1 MLMWI
6 SVFLY
11 LLIVVSLVWGRLFF
25 FKMAGGTSR
34 LLAFSY
40 DISVISQMVL
50 TVYGFVYLQGV
61 SQTWAVLV
69 PALYVLSLV
78 IFWMSIVT
86 AKSLDF
92 AFSNSVGNIVTTGPF
107 GVFRHPFY
115 VSYLIAWWAST
126 ILFNSLPMWI
136 TALYL
141 TAFYVVS
148 ARKEERTI
156 LGSIQSE
163 QYQRYQQN
171 VGMFLPRIKR
181 WKQSSSEL

>member
-1 MLMWI
+1 MLMWV

-11 LLIVVSLVWGRLFF
+11 LLIVASLIWGRLFF

-34 LLAFSY
+34 FLALSY
-40 DISVISQMVL
+40 DISVALQMLL
-50 TVYGFVYLQGV
+50 TVYGYIYGADI
-61 SQTWAVLV
+61 THPYAYLV
-69 PALYVLSLV
+69 PALYVLSLL
-78 IFWMSIVT
+78 IFWTSITT

-92 AFSNSVGNIVTTGPF
+92 AFSNSVGEIVTTGPF
-107 GVFRHPFY
+107 GIFRHPFY

-126 ILFNSLPMWI
+126 ILFNSPLMWA

-156 LGSIQSE
+156 LASGQSV
-163 QYQRYQQN
+163 QYQLYQQN
-171 VGMFLPRIKR
+171 VGMFLPRIKK
-181 WKQSSSEL
+181 WKQSNSES

>member
-1 MLMWI
+1 MLIWI

-11 LLIVVSLVWGRLFF
+11 LLIVASLIWGRLFF
-25 FKMAGGTSR
+25 FRLSGGTSKI
-34 LLAFSY
+34 LALSY
-40 DISVISQMVL
+40 DISVACQML
-50 TVYGFVYLQGV
+50 MTVYGFIYVMDVTKPYAFFVPVLYL
-61 SQTWAVLV
+61 
-69 PALYVLSLV
+69 LSLV
-78 IFWMSIVT
+78 IFWSSVVA

-107 GVFRHPFY
+107 GIFRHPFY

-126 ILFNSLPMWI
+126 ILFDSLLMWI

-141 TAFYVVS
+141 TVFYVTS

-156 LGSIQSE
+156 LQSAQSE
-163 QYQRYQQN
+163 QYQLYQQN
-171 VGMFLPRIKR
+171 VGMFLPRIKK